1 MTKISFV
8 CPIYNKKK
16 YLNNVL
22 NSIKSQLGS
31 FDKEY
36 IFINDGSNDGSLE
49 FIKEKTKKWKNTLI
63 LSQTN
68 KGPASATQK
77 GILNS
82 TGDYIKLVGGDDIMA
97 PNCTKM
103 LVDTIM
109 KTKSIAVFSNYKLY
123 NKTSDI
129 HFVGNKVKNIKIIK
143 KPLLSTIKSSFS
155 GTTPN
160 LYSNEFIKKAGGC
173 DTRLFV
179 EDFSLVLRLSKF
191 GKFSFIENIT
201 SFGPKEDENRIMIG
215 KKNQLIHDFNAAI
228 YYYIKDNP
236 DLSKTIKQI
245 ACIKCLGRSE
255 KWYRRELKKTFFTKI
270 NFLRLRYYLFQNK
283 EEQLIKDSC
292 KIFYDD
298 TSKKMHEIRY
308 KVL

>member
-49 FIKEKTKKWKNTLI
+49 FIKEKTKNWKNTLI

-68 KGPASATQK
+68 KGPSSATQK

-160 LYSNEFIKKAGGC
+160 LYSNEFIKKAEEINKI
-173 DTRLFV
+173 LEPVHHSMFV
-179 EDFSLVLRLSKF
+179 ESNPSPVKYAAKLLGLCDDLVRLPLVK
-191 GKFSFIENIT
+191 IT
-201 SFGPKEDENRIMIG
+201 DPTKDIV
-215 KKNQLIHDFNAAI
+215 KKALVSA
-228 YYYIKDNP
+228 K
-236 DLSKTIKQI
+236 L
-245 ACIKCLGRSE
+245 L
-255 KWYRRELKKTFFTKI
+255 
-270 NFLRLRYYLFQNK
+270 
-283 EEQLIKDSC
+283 
-292 KIFYDD
+292 
-298 TSKKMHEIRY
+298 
-308 KVL
+308 